1 MKSLGTEDR
10 CPKNPV
16 PAREEIFEY
25 IVFRGHDIA
34 DLHVSEGPKNAS
46 PQQQQQQMSD
56 PAIAHVRFIL
66 IEYVM
71 FQINQLEKYNIIYFY
86 TDDIEFLILYISNS
100 F

>member
-1 MKSLGTEDR
+1 MIFYDFFSFKVKSLGTEDR

-46 PQQQQQQMSD
+46 QQQQQQQISD
-56 PAIAHVRFIL
+56 PAIAHVSHIF
-66 IEYVM
+66 VSS
-71 FQINQLEKYNIIYFY
+71 K
-86 TDDIEFLILYISNS
+86 TLYIIL
-100 F
+100 FRY